1 VFIRKYKTTHLFFH
15 NRIKRLGF
23 VHFFC
28 KTIEEVERFILNKI
42 IILTTIKKF
51 LKIVSKIVGILLM
64 LFIILVLVLSIPS
77 VQTNLGNYATKRLNE
92 DFKTNINIDKVSLQ
106 FNGDVELKHIYIQDY
121 KQDTLINIAELNTSI
136 LNFKNL
142 YNGKLVFGD
151 IDIIDLT
158 FNIKT
163 YNNATSTNLDVFV
176 DKFEDDNPRKEKSGF
191 LLSSS
196 DVSIYNGIFRLINEN
211 NETSK
216 QLEFTNLNIN
226 ATNFVINGSDV
237 SARINTLAFNDSRGL
252 VMKNMTTD
260 FAYTLTDMTFA
271 NLDIKTPYSE
281 LKGDLKFLYNRED
294 LQYFADKVLVSA
306 SFNDSSILL
315 DELNTFYNEF
325 GANQYANFSA
335 DFSGTLNDLQATD
348 VKLTSSANTKIYGDI
363 SFKNLFN
370 KEENNFYM
378 NGKFSNL
385 SSTYRDLKSLLP
397 NVLGSSIPTAFRRL
411 GQFTIVGNSQIT
423 ASNIV
428 ANIKINTE
436 LGLVDSKLRINKI
449 NDIDNADYRGNIVL
463 KDFDIGVFIENPNVG
478 KTSLD
483 LDING
488 SGFLIENIK
497 TQVKGNIFS
506 IGFNNYQYT
515 NIKVA
520 GNVMNKIFD
529 GNLQAN
535 DKNLRLN
542 FNGLIDYSEKV
553 NKYDFTANIDY
564 ANLNTLNFIKK
575 DSISVLTSNVTMNM
589 NASNIDDAMGKVTFK
604 NTAYKNQND
613 TYYFNEFNITSRFED
628 QKRFIEI
635 NSPEIIEGNLSGR
648 FIVKDLRKLFENSLG
663 HIYTNYIPHKVADKQ
678 NVDFN
683 FKIYNKIVEVFYPK
697 IELGSNTYIKGR
709 VESDAAA
716 FRLTFKSPQITLL
729 DNFVKNIEL
738 QVVNNNPLF
747 NTYVEVDS
755 INTGF
760 YNVSK
765 FNLINVTLKDTLF
778 MRSEFRGGK
787 NNNDRYNLSFYHT
800 INENNQSVLG
810 FKKSDITL
818 KDNIWFINEKLDNHN
833 KLTFDKS
840 LNNFKID
847 RLQINHI
854 DEEINLSGIIRDS
867 TYKDIK
873 LDFTNVDLEKITP
886 DIEDLTL
893 KGNVNG
899 KLDILQENGLYL
911 PNSTVV
917 INDFVVN
924 DFELGSFSATIKGNE
939 TLTNYYVN
947 ATIKDD
953 DTKSFSAIGNINV
966 LGKESNIDVEV
977 AFNEFNLKPLNP
989 FLQDVLSNIRGAVS
1003 GKTRVVGNLREP
1015 DINGNLSLSD
1025 GGFTIPY
1032 LNVDY
1037 NFNRKTFVSLKN
1049 QDFIF
1054 RNIDITDTKYDSK
1067 GKLNGT
1073 LSHTNFSKW
1082 RLDLDINTPRLLV
1095 LDTQETEESLY
1106 YGTGFI
1112 GGSASING
1120 PTEQLVISV
1129 IGETKKGTVFKI
1141 PLSDTESFGDN
1152 SFIRFL
1158 TPEEKKARLGGN
1170 EYIIKEIK
1178 GLELDFDLDV
1188 TEDALLEIIIDKS
1201 TGHSLRGRGR
1211 GGMLVEIN
1219 TNGKFNIYGDFSVFD
1234 GVYNFAYGGIVQKQF
1249 KVQPG
1254 GTLAWNGDPLKAEI
1268 DMLAT
1273 YRTQANPSAL
1283 LDSPINRS
1291 IPVELNISLT
1301 GELEQPDPYFDFEF
1315 PNVNSTIKSELQ
1327 YRLESRDDR
1336 QNQAL
1341 YLLSTGAFSR
1351 GLNELNFSG
1360 TIAERLNGIVN
1371 GLFTNDNSKL
1381 NIGVNYEVG
1390 ENRPDYK
1397 TDDRFAL
1404 TLQTQISDRV
1414 LINGKVGVP
1423 VGGADANETVVAGNV
1438 EIDFLLNKEG
1448 TLTAKIFNREN
1459 SIRNFGEAIGYTQ
1472 GAGISYDVD
1481 FDTFKELIQNLLSKP
1496 PKTEPISGEANE
1508 LSVDDSLPDFV
1519 NFKSSS
1525 SSEK

>member
-1 VFIRKYKTTHLFFH
+1 
-15 NRIKRLGF
+15 
-23 VHFFC
+23 
-28 KTIEEVERFILNKI
+28 
-42 IILTTIKKF
+42 
-51 LKIVSKIVGILLM
+51 M
-64 LFIILVLVLSIPS
+64 LFIILVLVLSIPAI
-77 VQTNLGNYATKRLNE
+77 QTSLGNYATKRINE
-92 DFKTNINIDKVSLQ
+92 DFKTNINIDRVSLQ
-106 FNGDVELKHIYIQDY
+106 FNGDVEIKHIYIQDY
-121 KQDTLINIAELNTSI
+121 KQDTLIDISELNTSI
-136 LNFKNL
+136 LNFRNL

-151 IDIIDLT
+151 IDIINLT

-163 YNNATSTNLDVFV
+163 YLGETGTNLDVFV
-176 DKFEDDNPRKEKSGF
+176 KKFENDNPKKVKSDF

-196 DVSIYNGIFRLINEN
+196 DVSIYNSVFRLINEN
-211 NETSK
+211 SETSN

-226 ATNFVINGSDV
+226 ATNFLINGSNV
-237 SARINTLAFNDSRGL
+237 STRINTLGFNDSRGL
-252 VMKNMTTD
+252 VMKNMMTD
-260 FAYTLTDMTFA
+260 FAYTINDMTFT
-271 NLDIKTPYSE
+271 NLDIKTPYSV

-294 LQYFADKVLVSA
+294 LQYFTDKVLVEA
-306 SFNDSSILL
+306 SFRDSNILL
-315 DELNTFYNEF
+315 DELNIFYNEF
-325 GANQYANFSA
+325 GANQYANFNA
-335 DFSGTLNDLQATD
+335 DFSGTLNDLQTTN
-348 VKLTSSANTKIYGDI
+348 LRLNSSANTKVYGDI
-363 SFKNLFN
+363 NFRNLFN
-370 KEENNFYM
+370 KEAENFYM
-378 NGKFSNL
+378 NGRFSHL

-397 NVLGSSIPTAFRRL
+397 NVLGEAIPSSFRRL

-423 ASNIV
+423 TSAIV
-428 ANIKINTE
+428 ADLEINTD
-436 LGLVDSKLRINKI
+436 LGLVDSKLKINKI
-449 NDIDNADYRGNIVL
+449 NDIDNAEYNGNIIL
-463 KDFDIGVFIENPNVG
+463 KSFDIGAFLENPNVG
-478 KTSLD
+478 ETSLN

-497 TQVKGNIFS
+497 TQVKGDIFD
-506 IGFNNYQYT
+506 IGYNDYQYK

-542 FNGLIDYSEKV
+542 FNGLIDYSEKI

-575 DSISVLTSNVTMNM
+575 DSISVLSSNVTMNM
-589 NASNIDDAMGKVTFK
+589 NASNMDDALGKVTFK

-613 TYYFNEFNITSRFED
+613 TYYFKEFNITSRFD
-628 QKRFIEI
+628 TNKNRFIEI
-635 NSPEIIEGNLSGR
+635 NSPEIIEGNLNGK
-648 FIVKDLRKLFENSLG
+648 FVIKDFKKLFENSLG
-663 HIYTNYIPHKVADKQ
+663 HIYTNYVPNKVAENQ
-678 NVDFN
+678 NIDFN
-683 FKIYNKIVEVFYPK
+683 FKIYNKIIEVFYPN
-697 IELGSNTYIKGR
+697 IELGSNTFIKGR
-709 VESDAAA
+709 VKSDATA
-716 FRLTFKSPQITLL
+716 FRLTFKSPQIKLL

-738 QVVNNNPLF
+738 QVVNDNPLF

-765 FNLINVTLKDTLF
+765 FNLINVTLNDTLF

-787 NNNDRYNLSFYHT
+787 NNNDKYNLSVYHT
-800 INENNQSVLG
+800 INESNESVVG
-810 FKKSDITL
+810 FKKSDVTIKGNT
-818 KDNIWFINEKLDNHN
+818 WFINEKLDNFN
-833 KLTFDKS
+833 KITLDKS
-840 LNNFKID
+840 LSKFSID
-847 RLQINHI
+847 KLQINHI
-854 DEEINLSGIIRDS
+854 DEEISLSGIVRDS

-873 LDFTNVDLEKITP
+873 LDFTDVDLEKILP
-886 DIEDLTL
+886 DIENLSL

-899 KLDILQENGLYL
+899 KLDILQEHGVYL

-917 INDFVVN
+917 IDDLEVN
-924 DFELGSFSATIKGNE
+924 EFELGSFKATIKGNE
-939 TLTNYYVN
+939 NLTNYHIN

-953 DTKSFSAIGNINV
+953 EAKSFSAIGNINV
-966 LGKESNIDVEV
+966 LGKQSNIDVEV
-977 AFNEFNLKPLNP
+977 AFNQFNLSPLNP
-989 FLQDVLSNIRGAVS
+989 FLQDVLSNIRGEVT
-1003 GKTRVVGNLREP
+1003 GKTKVVGDLKQP
-1015 DINGNLSLSD
+1015 DINGNLSLEN

-1037 NFNRKTFVSLKN
+1037 DLSKKSFVSLKN
-1049 QDFIF
+1049 QAFIF
-1054 RNIDITDTKYDSK
+1054 NNVDLTDTKHNSK

-1073 LSHTNFSKW
+1073 LGHVNFSKW
-1082 RLDLDINTPRLLV
+1082 RLDLNIDTPRLLV
-1095 LDTQETEESLY
+1095 LDTKETEGSLY

-1112 GGSASING
+1112 GGNASIKG
-1120 PTEQLVISV
+1120 PTEELVITV
-1129 IGETKKGTVFKI
+1129 VGETKKGTVFKI

-1158 TPEEKKARLGGN
+1158 TPEEKQARLSGG
-1170 EYIIKEIK
+1170 EFVIKEIK

-1201 TGHSLRGRGR
+1201 TGHSLRGSGR
-1211 GGMLVEIN
+1211 GGILVEIN
-1219 TNGKFNIYGDFSVFD
+1219 TNGKFNMWGDFSVFD

-1249 KVQPG
+1249 RVQPG
-1254 GTLAWNGDPLKAEI
+1254 GTLAWEGDPLKAQI
-1268 DMLAT
+1268 DMLAI

-1291 IPVELNISLT
+1291 IPVELNITLT
-1301 GELEQPDPYFDFEF
+1301 GDLEQPKPYFDFEF

-1327 YRLESRDDR
+1327 YRLESGDDR

-1351 GLNELNFSG
+1351 GLNELNFTG
-1360 TIAERLNGIVN
+1360 TIAERLNGIIN
-1371 GLFTNDNSKL
+1371 GIFTNDDSKL

-1438 EIDFLLNKEG
+1438 EIDFLLNEEG

-1472 GAGISYDVD
+1472 GVGLSYDVD
-1481 FDTFKELIQNLLSKP
+1481 FNTFKELIQNLFSKSASP
-1496 PKTEPISGEANE
+1496 VSSETIFNE
-1508 LSVDDSLPDFV
+1508 EKKFSSDDSLPEFL
-1519 NFKSSS
+1519 NFKSATNN
-1525 SSEK
+1525 

>member
-1 VFIRKYKTTHLFFH
+1 
-15 NRIKRLGF
+15 
-23 VHFFC
+23 
-28 KTIEEVERFILNKI
+28 
-42 IILTTIKKF
+42 
-51 LKIVSKIVGILLM
+51 M
-64 LFIILVLVLSIPS
+64 LFIILVLVLSIPA
-77 VQTNLGNYATKRLNE
+77 VQTSLGNYATKRINN
-92 DFKTNINIDKVSLQ
+92 DFKTNINIERVSLQ
-106 FNGDVELKHIYIQDY
+106 FNGDVELKHIYIEDY
-121 KQDTLINIAELNTSI
+121 KQDTLINISELNTSI
-136 LNFKNL
+136 LNFRNL
-142 YNGKLVFGD
+142 YNGTLVFGD

-163 YNNATSTNLDVFV
+163 YKDETGTNLDVFV
-176 DKFEDDNPRKEKSGF
+176 AKFEDDNPRKVKSNF

-211 NETSK
+211 RETTN

-226 ATNFVINGSDV
+226 ATNFLINGSDV

-252 VMKNMTTD
+252 VMKNMMTD

-271 NLDIKTPYSE
+271 NLEIKTPYSE
-281 LKGDLKFLYNRED
+281 LKGDLKFLYKRED
-294 LQYFADKVLVSA
+294 LQFFTDKVLVSA
-306 SFNDSSILL
+306 SFVDSKVLL
-315 DELNTFYNEF
+315 DELNIFYNEF
-325 GANQYANFSA
+325 GTNQYANFSA
-335 DFSGTLNDLQATD
+335 DFSGTLNDLQTTD
-348 VKLTSSANTKIYGDI
+348 LRLTTSANTRIYGDI
-363 SFKNLFN
+363 NFKNLFN
-370 KEENNFYM
+370 KEINNFYM
-378 NGKFSNL
+378 NGRFSNL
-385 SSTYRDLKSLLP
+385 SSTYRDLRDLLP
-397 NVLGSSIPTAFRRL
+397 NVLGAAIPTSFRRL
-411 GQFTIVGNSQIT
+411 GQFTIVGNTQLSTSAID
-423 ASNIV
+423 ADL
-428 ANIKINTE
+428 KIDTE
-436 LGLVDSKLRINKI
+436 LGMVNSKLKINKI
-449 NDIDNADYRGNIVL
+449 NDIDNADYKGNIIL
-463 KDFDIGVFIENPNVG
+463 KQFDVGAFIENPKVG
-478 KTSLD
+478 KTSLN

-497 TQVKGNIFS
+497 TQVKGDIFD
-506 IGFNNYQYT
+506 IGYNDYQYK

-520 GNVMNKIFD
+520 GNIMNKIFD

-535 DKNLRLN
+535 DPNLRLN
-542 FNGLIDYSEKV
+542 FNGLVDYSEAV

-589 NASNIDDAMGKVTFK
+589 NASNLDDAMGKVNFK

-613 TYYFNEFNITSRFED
+613 TYYFKEFNITSRFED
-628 QKRFIEI
+628 KKRFIAI
-635 NSPEIIEGNLSGR
+635 NSPEIIEGNLSGQ
-648 FIVKDLRKLFENSLG
+648 FVVKDLRKLFENSLG

-683 FKIYNKIVEVFYPK
+683 FKIYNKIVEVFYPD

-709 VESDAAA
+709 VESDATA
-716 FRLTFKSPQITLL
+716 FRLTFKSPQIKLL

-765 FNLINVTLKDTLF
+765 FNLINVTLNDTLF

-787 NNNDRYNLSFYHT
+787 QNNDKYNLSFYHT
-800 INENNQSVLG
+800 INEEEQSVIG
-810 FKKSDITL
+810 FKKSDVTI
-818 KDNIWFINEKLDNHN
+818 KDNIWFINEKLNNFN
-833 KLTFDKS
+833 KVTFDKS

-847 RLQINHI
+847 KFQINHI
-854 DEEINLSGIIRDS
+854 DEEIELSGVLRDS
-867 TYKDIK
+867 TYKDIN
-873 LDFTNVDLEKITP
+873 LNFTNVDLDKIIP
-886 DIEDLTL
+886 EIQDLTL
-893 KGNVNG
+893 EGNVNG
-899 KLDILQENGLYL
+899 KLDILQENGVYL

-917 INDFVVN
+917 IDDFKVN
-924 DFELGSFSATIKGNE
+924 DYALGSFNATIKGNE
-939 TLTNYYVN
+939 NLTNYYVN

-953 DTKSFSAIGNINV
+953 EAKSFSAIGNINV
-966 LGKESNIDVEV
+966 LDKQSNISVEV
-977 AFNEFNLKPLNP
+977 TFNKFNLEPLNP
-989 FLQDVLSNIRGAVS
+989 FLEGVLSHIRGQVS
-1003 GKTRVVGNLREP
+1003 GKTQVVGNLKQP
-1015 DINGNLSLSD
+1015 DIDGNLSLLD

-1037 NFNRKTFVSLKN
+1037 EFNKKTFVALKN

-1054 RNIDITDTKYDSK
+1054 RNIDITDTKYSSK

-1073 LSHTNFSKW
+1073 LSHVNFSKW
-1082 RLDLDINTPRLLV
+1082 RLDLDIDTPRLLV
-1095 LDTQETEESLY
+1095 LDTKETEESLY

-1112 GGSASING
+1112 GGTASIKG

-1129 IGETKKGTVFKI
+1129 IGETKNGTVFKI

-1158 TPEEKKARLGGN
+1158 TPEEKQARQGGG
-1170 EYIIKEIK
+1170 EFVIKDIR

-1188 TEDALLEIIIDKS
+1188 TEDALLEIIIDKN

-1254 GTLAWNGDPLKAEI
+1254 GTLAWEGDPLKAQI
-1268 DMLAT
+1268 DMLAI

-1291 IPVELNISLT
+1291 IPVELNITLT
-1301 GELEQPDPYFDFEF
+1301 GELEHPDPYFDFEF

-1360 TIAERLNGIVN
+1360 TIAERLNGIIN
-1371 GLFTNDNSKL
+1371 GIFTNDDSKL

-1423 VGGADANETVVAGNV
+1423 VGGADANETVVAGNL
-1438 EIDFLLNKEG
+1438 EIDFLLNEEG
-1448 TLTAKIFNREN
+1448 TLTAKVFNREN

-1472 GAGISYDVD
+1472 GVGLSYDVD
-1481 FDTFKELIQNLLSKP
+1481 FDTFKELIQNLFSKP
-1496 PKTEPISGEANE
+1496 AKTDEPISGEEKE
-1508 LSVDDSLPDFV
+1508 LSIDDSLPEFL

-1525 SSEK
+1525 NQGN